1 MFGEMFG
8 TMIALASAAAW
19 GSGDFFGG
27 VASRRVNSLHVTVF
41 GGLVGLAAL
50 TAAAVVRGEGAPD
63 ARSAAYGVGAGLC
76 GLLGLASLYRGLSL
90 GSSSVVASI
99 STVLAQALPVA
110 YAVVEH
116 GLPGPMQM
124 IGFILAVIGCL
135 LVTRAGSGDS
145 AATATGVRYGVA
157 SGIGFGGF
165 LICINETSSDYTFG
179 SLAVARVALV
189 TAALLVLALVRRER
203 LERAAA
209 TLTAAAAGLLDAF
222 GNVLFLAARQ
232 FARLDVVV
240 VLGSLYPIVTILLSR
255 LVFKERIGRVQWMGI
270 AVCGAAVGLI
280 VG

>member
-110 YAVVEH
+110 YAAVEH
-116 GLPGPMQM
+116 GLPGPMQA
-124 IGFILAVIGCL
+124 IGFVLAVIGCL
-135 LVTRAGSGDS
+135 LVTRTGSGDS
-145 AATATGVRYGVA
+145 ASTAAGVRYGVA

-165 LICINETSSDYTFG
+165 LICINETSSAYTFG

-189 TAALLVLALVRRER
+189 TAALLVLVLVRRER

-222 GNVLFLAARQ
+222 GNVLFLVARQ

-255 LVFKERIGRVQWMGI
+255 LVFKEHIGRVQWMGI